1 MNNNCISYWYLEG
14 SDIFPDNLFG
24 LYWLYRQI
32 ALDNELNHKEHIFI
46 RTNPPNPQAKL
57 FEFWISDALKT
68 AVLFEDRV
76 KVALC
81 S

>member
-1 MNNNCISYWYLEG
+1 MNSNCIYYWYLEG
-14 SDIFPDNLFG
+14 TDIFPGNLFG

-32 ALDNELNHKEHIFI
+32 ALDNELNYKEHIFI
-46 RTNPPNPQAKL
+46 RTNPQAKL
-57 FEFWISDALKT
+57 YEFWISDALTT